1 MAIGTDDAIH
11 KFGTQTDISGTAT
24 ALVATTDLSIINA
37 TTGTDSWTNSDDA
50 PMASVTLFVTFS
62 VAPVAGDSIPL
73 YLRPLNNVGTN
84 DANVPTAAF
93 QDMYVAS
100 FPLLAGTAAQYIT
113 RTISL
118 PNSYTSQEYEF
129 YFENTTLQSVS
140 AGWSINV
147 TPLTIGGAA

>member
-1 MAIGTDDAIH
+1 MAISTNDAIH

-24 ALVATTDLSIINA
+24 ALVATTALSIINV
-37 TTGTDSWTNSDDA
+37 TTGSNAWTNSDDA
-50 PMASVTLFVTFS
+50 PMASVTLGVTFS
-62 VAPVAGDSIPL
+62 VAPVAGDSIHL
-73 YLRPLNNVGTN
+73 YLRPLNNVSTN

-100 FPLLAGTAAQYIT
+100 FPLLAGTAAQWIT

-118 PNSYTSQEYEF
+118 PNSYTSQVYEF
-129 YFENTTLQSVS
+129 YFENDTLQSVS

-147 TPLTIGGAA
+147 TPMAVGGAA